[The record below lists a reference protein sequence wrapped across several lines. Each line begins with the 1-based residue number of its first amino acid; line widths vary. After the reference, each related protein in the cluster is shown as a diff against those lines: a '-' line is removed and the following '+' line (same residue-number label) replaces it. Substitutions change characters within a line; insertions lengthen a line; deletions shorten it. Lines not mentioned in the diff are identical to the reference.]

1 MVCSNALVLFD
12 CAYIKNVWSL
22 AVHTQREQLNCM
34 QQAAN
39 FFSFIVLFVSSLV
52 TCKINRLMAEFF
64 SMEVPLSLWI
74 P

>member
-1 MVCSNALVLFD
+1 
-12 CAYIKNVWSL
+12 
-22 AVHTQREQLNCM
+22 M

-64 SMEVPLSLWI
+64 SMEVPLSLSI